1 MVMTDQQTSELAEPS
16 IGSLNDP
23 AAFVAAQFATV
34 MISPFL
40 VVAPV
45 WGDQFNAPPL
55 PSFAQRIGVIAT
67 IGHPPLWL
75 LPRPSFR
82 SGDADLLER
91 GVRKRNFCRRGTF
104 QPNSQRNTLTVSQ
117 YHPLCAFAA
126 FGFADCRTPSLAGA
140 KLPSTKA
147 SSHFNRPSASKAP
160 SKVRQARSQTPSCS
174 HCFSR

>member
-1 MVMTDQQTSELAEPS
+1 MTDQQTSELAEPS

-45 WGDQFNAPPL
+45 WGDQFNAAPL

-67 IGHPPLWL
+67 IGDHPLWL

-82 SGDADLLER
+82 SGDADLLLWRPPSVTTAGEALSI
-91 GVRKRNFCRRGTF
+91 GF
-104 QPNSQRNTLTVSQ
+104 QAEYL
-117 YHPLCAFAA
+117 
-126 FGFADCRTPSLAGA
+126 
-140 KLPSTKA
+140 
-147 SSHFNRPSASKAP
+147 
-160 SKVRQARSQTPSCS
+160 
-174 HCFSR
+174 